1 MIISLFPT
9 YKAQKGESISVE
21 ETLARIQGCYWQS
34 LVEPVRAL
42 KGVDERRYKDEKFK
56 LPVLTPS
63 GFFKDARRKIRLTK
77 HSGFIGLDIDQDKNP
92 GIDLAEARK
101 RVEADKHTY
110 ACFSSVS
117 GIGFLALVRLPRASF
132 PDWKEPEKDWEKEV
146 EAIQVSYYKALESH
160 YLQAFNL
167 ATDNSCT
174 DVSRARFVSYDLDL
188 YHNVDA
194 LVWEG
199 RQTPQPK
206 PKPVKVKHIVT
217 VVSYGETV
225 LQRAL
230 KMVAEAVQ
238 GTKHTALRDAAHL
251 CGGYIASGCLDEARA
266 YDLLYNEIASKDG
279 VESMANA
286 ENLIK
291 TGFSKGGEKPVLP
304 PYVNKRIINYAGSN
318 LNPSDVALTIATEEG
333 LDPERIESLVTEL
346 LDENSGVF
354 WNVEFDERKGKN
366 IVDIQRQK
374 LTKWLVQQGFRVR
387 ANGKDADFFQ
397 LSNNI
402 VKRVHPIH
410 ISRFT
415 ADYLSSLPL
424 LVADVERTQIEEA
437 MLRAVGALFSVD
449 LLRTL
454 PWLEGEFLRDTAQAA
469 YYFYRNVWVEV
480 SAAGIVEKSYEDL
493 PALIWDTQ
501 VKPHDFSVDEAAISP
516 FHQFMINV
524 TAKDADRL
532 LGLQRALG
540 YLMHSYKD
548 VANSRAL
555 ILMDETASFG
565 KSEGGTGK
573 GLLLQS
579 VEQMIPMVTLPGAT
593 FKFEDAFKFELV
605 NPDTRVVFMD
615 EWDAQRLP
623 FKSIFQEITG
633 NLIINR
639 KHEQSFSIPFAESPK
654 FAFGTNQ
661 VIVSEGSSHQR
672 RKIEIMVA
680 NHYSAVNLPIDEFK
694 HRFFLDW
701 DAQQWNAF
709 YNLALGWVADYL
721 KNGVVLTEFA
731 GLEDRIIAQK
741 AGIVGKEF
749 LELVKELK
757 TAKDRIWAKDAW
769 EDFIGSSGIEPKFF
783 SLRKFNELMELAG
796 FTKEKCQERG
806 GLGMVNRYHQIFFLA
821 PEPLIPAL
829 SEENPDEDDPTK
841 DF

>member
-1 MIISLFPT
+1 MNSISLFPSHGS
-9 YKAQKGESISVE
+9 AKGRKITVE
-21 ETLARIQGCYWQS
+21 DYLAFVQDGRWRE
-34 LVEPVRAL
+34 LVEPIRAL
-42 KGVDERRYKDEKFK
+42 GYGTQDYDAAKHK
-56 LPVLTPS
+56 LPVVTPS
-63 GFFKDARRKIRLTK
+63 GYFKGRRAKADLTK
-77 HSGFIGLDIDQDKNP
+77 HSGFIGLDVDPKDHP
-92 GIDLAEARK
+92 GVDLAEK
-101 RVEADKHTY
+101 RQQVERDPFTT
-110 ACFSSVS
+110 ACLDSVS
-117 GIGFLALVRLPRASF
+117 GMGFLVLVAIPTEFF
-132 PDWKEPEKDWEKEV
+132 PAWHEPAKEWVKATEDV
-146 EAIQVSYYKALESH
+146 QVSYYEALRAY
-160 YLQAFNL
+160 YLQTFDL
-167 ATDNSCT
+167 KTDGSCI
-174 DVSRARFVSYDLDL
+174 DVSRARYVSYDSNL
-188 YHNVDA
+188 YYNQDA
-194 LVWEG
+194 QVWEG
-199 RQTPQPK
+199 RATKQPK
-206 PKPVKVKHIVT
+206 PTKPRIVRERPT
-217 VVSYGETV
+217 VAGYGNTV
-225 LQRAL
+225 LERAV
-230 KMVAEAVQ
+230 KMVLDAVQ
-238 GTKHTALRDAAHL
+238 GTKHTSLRDAAHL
-251 CGGYIASGCLDEARA
+251 CGGYIASGCLDERTA
-266 YDLLYNEIASKDG
+266 YDALYDAIAGREG
-279 VESMANA
+279 VASMENA
-286 ENLIK
+286 ESLIT
-291 TGFSKGGEKPVLP
+291 TGFRIGGEKPVLP
-304 PYVNKRIINYAGSN
+304 PYVERRIVNYAGSN
-318 LNPSDVALTIATEEG
+318 LDAGAVSATIAAEEG
-333 LDPERIESLVTEL
+333 LDSDRIEALVAGL
-346 LDENSGVF
+346 LEENSGVF

-366 IVDIQRQK
+366 VVDIQRQK
-374 LTKWLVQQGFRVR
+374 LVKWLVQQGFRVR
-387 ANGKDADFFQ
+387 ANGKDAEFFQ
-397 LSNNI
+397 LANNI

-415 ADYLSSLPL
+415 ADYLTSLPL
-424 LVADVERTQIEEA
+424 LVGTLERTQIEEA

-469 YYFYRNVWVEV
+469 HYFFRNVWVRV
-480 SAAGIVEKSYEDL
+480 TAAGIEECSYEEL

-501 VKPHDFSVDEAAISP
+501 VKPHDFGVSEAVSP

-524 TAKDADRL
+524 TAQDPERL

-555 ILMDETASFG
+555 ILMDEVASFG

-605 NPDTRVVFMD
+605 NQDTRVVFLD

-639 KHEQSFSIPFAESPK
+639 KHEQSFSIPFAQSPK

-672 RKIEIMVA
+672 RKIEILISSFYNA
-680 NHYSAVNLPIDEFK
+680 ANLPIDEFK
-694 HRFFLDW
+694 HRFFMDW
-701 DAQQWNAF
+701 DAEQWNAF

-721 KNGVVLTEFA
+721 QNGVVLTEFA

-757 TAKDRIWAKDAW
+757 TSKERIWAKDAW

-796 FTKEKCQERG
+796 FVKEKCQERNTTL
-806 GLGMVNRYHQIFFLA
+806 GLVNRYHQIYFSLPPQEI
-821 PEPLIPAL
+821 PELGA
-829 SEENPDEDDPTK
+829 SDPTNL
-841 DF
+841 F

>member
-1 MIISLFPT
+1 MNSISLFPT
-9 YKAQKGESISVE
+9 HGSNKGRKITLE
-21 ETLARIQGCYWQS
+21 EYLAFVADGRWQN
-34 LVEPVRAL
+34 LVDPVRAL
-42 KGVDERRYKDEKFK
+42 GYGSRAYDEAKHK
-56 LPVLTPS
+56 LPIVTPS
-63 GFFKDARRKIRLTK
+63 GYFKGQRAKAALTK
-77 HSGFIGLDIDQDKNP
+77 HSGFIGLDIDPKDHP
-92 GIDLAEARK
+92 GVDLAAK
-101 RVEADKHTY
+101 RALVERDKFTL
-110 ACFSSVS
+110 ACVASVS
-117 GIGFLALVRLPRASF
+117 GIGFLALVQIPTSNF
-132 PDWKEPEKDWEKEV
+132 PEWFEPAKDWVKAVEEV
-146 EAIQVSYYKALESH
+146 QVSYFEALRLY
-160 YLQAFNL
+160 YLETFDL
-167 ATDNSCT
+167 KVDPSCT
-174 DVSRARFVSYDLDL
+174 DVSRARYVSYDNNL
-188 YHNVDA
+188 YYNQDA
-194 LVWEG
+194 LIWEG
-199 RQTPQPK
+199 RATKQPK
-206 PKPVKVKHIVT
+206 PKPPKIVRERPT
-217 VVSYGETV
+217 VAGFGATV
-225 LQRAL
+225 LQRAV
-230 KMVAEAVQ
+230 KMVLDAVA

-251 CGGYIASGCLDEARA
+251 CGGYIASGCLDEQEA
-266 YDLLYNEIASKDG
+266 YNGLYDAIASRED
-279 VESMANA
+279 VASMDNA

-291 TGFSKGGEKPVLP
+291 TGFSKGAESPILP
-304 PYVNKRIINYAGSN
+304 PYVQKRIINYAGSN
-318 LNPSDVALTIATEEG
+318 LSPSDVAVAIATEEG
-333 LDPERIESLVTEL
+333 LDSDKITGLIGTL
-346 LDENSGVF
+346 LEENSGVF
-354 WNVEFDERKGKN
+354 WNVEYDERKGKN
-366 IVDIQRQK
+366 IVDIQRHK
-374 LTKWLVQQGFRVR
+374 LIKWLVQQGFRVR
-387 ANGKDADFFQ
+387 ANGKEAEFFQ
-397 LSNNI
+397 LANNI

-410 ISRFT
+410 ISRYT
-415 ADYLSSLPL
+415 ADYVGGLPL
-424 LVADVERTQIEEA
+424 LVGDIEKTQIEEA
-437 MLRAVGALFSVD
+437 VLRVVATLFSVD

-454 PWLEGEFLRDTAQAA
+454 PWLEGEFLRDTASSA
-469 YYFYRNVWVEV
+469 YYYFRNCWVEV
-480 SAAGIVEKSYEDL
+480 TAAGIAEKSYEDL
-493 PALIWDTQ
+493 PALIWDSQ
-501 VKPHDFSVDEAAISP
+501 IKPHDFGLTDAASP

-524 TAKDADRL
+524 TAQDPERL

-672 RKIEIMVA
+672 RKIEILIA
-680 NHYSAVNLPIDEFK
+680 NFYNAANLPIDEFK

-741 AGIVGKEF
+741 AGVVGKEF
-749 LELVKELK
+749 LELVGELK
-757 TAKDRIWAKDAW
+757 MAKDRIWAKDAW
-769 EDFIGSSGIEPKFF
+769 EDFIGSSGIEAKFF

-796 FTKEKCQERG
+796 FIKEKCQERG
-806 GLGMVNRYHQIFFLA
+806 SLGMVNRYHQIFFTPPA
-821 PEPLIPAL
+821 PPIPDL
-829 SEENPDEDDPTK
+829 GSSPEGDVTDL
-841 DF
+841 F